1 MPKNNKAIFKFN
13 GGLGALLCNHCRKI
27 IKIGHEFT
35 EEENQAMKGKAELGP
50 QYCDTCGP
58 NKVTYHNRHRDKII
72 FEHVG
77 DKVIMTGGSWFR
89 YGWPNVYD
97 TAYEK
102 YVESALVDAG
112 LQGNQILTQKEFE
125 GSLFNTRDED
135 KYESNALYKLFGR
148 YIYSDMKTIC
158 FVDPSG
164 GPYISVGDNLNKFWA
179 YGDDYQDLIVES
191 IRFKTE
197 GTEEKDYKSVV
208 IFKIKKNDTKRK
220 SRRISI

>member
-1 MPKNNKAIFKFN
+1 MLKNKKPIHKFN
-13 GGLGALLCNHCRKI
+13 GGIGATLCHHCRVI
-27 IKIGHEFT
+27 INTGFSD
-35 EEENQAMKGKAELGP
+35 EL
-50 QYCDTCGP
+50 YCKDCGP

-135 KYESNALYKLFGR
+135 KYESNALYKLFGK
-148 YIYSDMKTIC
+148 YIYSDTNKIC

-164 GPYISVGDNLNKFWA
+164 GPYIALGNNLNEFWPK
-179 YGDDYQDLIVES
+179 GEYQDLIVES

-220 SRRISI
+220 SRRISR